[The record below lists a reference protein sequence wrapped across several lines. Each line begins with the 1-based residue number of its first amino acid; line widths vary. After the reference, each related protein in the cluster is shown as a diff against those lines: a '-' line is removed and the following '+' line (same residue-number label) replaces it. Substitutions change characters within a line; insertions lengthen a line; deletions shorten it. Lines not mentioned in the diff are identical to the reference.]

1 MNLLRHLRAAW
12 NYARYM
18 PYTELP
24 DGFEWTD
31 EDRAAY
37 TDFMHSTPAG
47 QKLRIMALH
56 RLNQI
61 ALNAT
66 QAQHTLPYQCGFA
79 SGVRATFYWQDSL
92 LKLSPASA
100 HEASEQSETAGTDM
114 LANYAA

>member
-18 PYTELP
+18 PYNPAAEAI
-24 DGFEWTD
+24 EWTD

-37 TDFMHSTPAG
+37 SAFMNNTPTG
-47 QKLRIMALH
+47 QKLRALAVNSM
-56 RLNQI
+56 NQI

-79 SGVRATFYWQDSL
+79 SGVRATFFWQDSFL
-92 LKLSPASA
+92 RLSPAEADS
-100 HEASEQSETAGTDM
+100 ASEQSDPAAAEL
-114 LANYAA
+114 LARYAA